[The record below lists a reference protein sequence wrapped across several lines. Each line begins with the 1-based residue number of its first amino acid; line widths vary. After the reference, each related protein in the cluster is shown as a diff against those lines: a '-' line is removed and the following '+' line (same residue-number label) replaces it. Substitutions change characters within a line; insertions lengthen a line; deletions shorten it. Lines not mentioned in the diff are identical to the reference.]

1 MASQNQSSKRDGKED
16 LKQGRVSD
24 SPTEALESGE
34 PSIVQR
40 PLGHGQDE
48 PVNAK
53 RDPDA
58 GEQSGSSGRES

>member
-1 MASQNQSSKRDGKED
+1 MVSQNQFSKRDGKED

-48 PVNAK
+48 PANAK
-53 RDPDA
+53 RNPDVDEKA
-58 GEQSGSSGRES
+58 ENSGSES

>member
-1 MASQNQSSKRDGKED
+1 MASQHQFSKRAGKDD

-48 PVNAK
+48 PVSAK
-53 RDPDA
+53 QNPDA
-58 GEQSGSSGRES
+58 AELSDKSGGES

>member
-40 PLGHGQDE
+40 PLGHGQDG
-48 PVNAK
+48 PVNTK
-53 RDPDA
+53 RNPDVDEE
-58 GEQSGSSGRES
+58 GENSGREG

>member
-1 MASQNQSSKRDGKED
+1 MASQNQSSMRDGKEE

-40 PLGHGQDE
+40 PLGHGPDE
-48 PVNAK
+48 PVNSK
-53 RDPDA
+53 QNPDA
-58 GEQSGSSGRES
+58 SEQSNTSGRES

>member
-1 MASQNQSSKRDGKED
+1 MASQNQSSKRDGNED
-16 LKQGRVSD
+16 LKQGRVCD

-53 RDPDA
+53 RDPDVDEE
-58 GEQSGSSGRES
+58 GENSGREG